1 MSISGSSAGDSSAN
15 GVCFPESRRPGP
27 EAPVIP
33 AAGTPVIPWVGLP
46 LVDLSVLR
54 QLEEELG
61 DSDVVRSFA
70 EDYISIWD
78 KRIRYLMRSI
88 ADNDPDAAMDAV
100 LSLKN
105 SAFMVGAARLS
116 SLAVELEHILRAG
129 DLPSA
134 QPRVSGIAEVG
145 RATIEALQQCY
156 LARNE

>member
-15 GVCFPESRRPGP
+15 GVCFPASRDP
-27 EAPVIP
+27 EP
-33 AAGTPVIPWVGLP
+33 GTPAIPGNGLA

-61 DSDVVRSFA
+61 DSEVVRSFA

-78 KRIRYLMRSI
+78 KRIQYLRRSL
-88 ADNDPDAAMDAV
+88 ADGDPDAAMDAV

-105 SAFMVGAARLS
+105 SAFMVGGARLA
-116 SLAVELEHILRAG
+116 SLAVELERILRNG

-134 QPRVSGIAEVG
+134 QARVSAVAEVG
-145 RATIEALQQCY
+145 EATIRALQQCY
-156 LARNE
+156 LSPDE

>member
-15 GVCFPESRRPGP
+15 SVCFPESRDAEP
-27 EAPVIP
+27 
-33 AAGTPVIPWVGLP
+33 GTPAIPGVGVP

-61 DSDVVRSFA
+61 DSEVARSFA

-78 KRIRYLMRSI
+78 KRITYLMRSL

-105 SAFMVGAARLS
+105 SAFMVGGSRLA
-116 SLAVELEHILRAG
+116 SLAVDLERILRNG

-134 QPRVSGIAEVG
+134 QARVSAIAEVG
-145 RATIEALQQCY
+145 QATIQALQQCY
-156 LARNE
+156 LSPDE

>member
-15 GVCFPESRRPGP
+15 GVCFPESRDP
-27 EAPVIP
+27 EP
-33 AAGTPVIPWVGLP
+33 GTPAIPGTGLP

-61 DSDVVRSFA
+61 DSEVTRSFA

-78 KRIRYLMRSI
+78 KRIQYLRRSL
-88 ADNDPDAAMDAV
+88 ADSDPDAAMDAV

-105 SAFMVGAARLS
+105 SAFMVGGVRLA
-116 SLAVELEHILRAG
+116 SLAVELERILRNG

-134 QPRVSGIAEVG
+134 QARVSVVAEVG
-145 RATIEALQQCY
+145 EATIRALQQCY
-156 LARNE
+156 LSPDE